1 MNLNSELFLN
11 RNFIIKKKPKIQLDY
26 LKPLQKLPYPNTN
39 TLRNNFIKKKK
50 DFFLDKLNRINNNKE
65 RIINNIITPIE
76 KSYFTESNQSQINR
90 DIYGYNNYIIN
101 KNSFN
106 TINFSGKKPA
116 NQKGANV
123 SNFNYAETPN
133 YLTAYESSS
142 NFNENNINNMQHFQT
157 DSNIN
162 NNNYNSNDIQFMNMK
177 LNFKILQQ
185 KLSHLKDIANSNN
198 KDSFKTPYKL
208 TNFSNNISGYNNEYL
223 EKKYP
228 IKVYRS
234 EGVNNFNKFKKLI
247 KAQKVKQNTNK
258 KDNETKGVIRNLKF
272 KSNNIL
278 RDNINDFPSNIKN
291 ENDLIKMKIKNKRGK
306 NYLKERFYT
315 NDNSFKKHKKKEE
328 SDLSQLADN
337 ILALNKSDQNFENNY
352 YTKDKSFEI
361 PIVESKGKNVIIKNK
376 NKKNNFKFISNELE
390 EISLNK
396 EYNQTLNNNDQNIKL
411 IAEHIFSY
419 NSTENKKNSIEDTPH
434 KDKSIIKNKNEGNIN
449 IVQTN
454 NFILNNLTE
463 LKKDKKEEKEM
474 TRNNNTDIKL
484 RKESKDKK
492 NNTEKD
498 FEDDNENNEDDD
510 GDNKI
515 IKSLIATAS
524 HNFKSENESNNDKNN
539 NLITD
544 FDKNLKKETQKNIT
558 FDDNLVYIN
567 YYQDFKV
574 TNLHITDS
582 DDKTINFKPK
592 NISKYLKKLTTNAY
606 KIKPI
611 IINSNKLNYNNIINK
626 IQIHNTN
633 TKMNK
638 IKTKQ
643 TIKKNIDLIKEIQKR
658 NNSKDKSQSK
668 DKIRKKF
675 I

>member
-1 MNLNSELFLN
+1 
-11 RNFIIKKKPKIQLDY
+11 
-26 LKPLQKLPYPNTN
+26 
-39 TLRNNFIKKKK
+39 
-50 DFFLDKLNRINNNKE
+50 
-65 RIINNIITPIE
+65 
-76 KSYFTESNQSQINR
+76 
-90 DIYGYNNYIIN
+90 
-101 KNSFN
+101 
-106 TINFSGKKPA
+106 
-116 NQKGANV
+116 
-123 SNFNYAETPN
+123 
-133 YLTAYESSS
+133 
-142 NFNENNINNMQHFQT
+142 
-157 DSNIN
+157 
-162 NNNYNSNDIQFMNMK
+162 MNMK

-208 TNFSNNISGYNNEYL
+208 TNFPNNISGYNNEYL

-247 KAQKVKQNTNK
+247 KAQKVKHNTNK
-258 KDNETKGVIRNLKF
+258 KDNETKGVMRNLKF
-272 KSNNIL
+272 NSNNIL
-278 RDNINDFPSNIKN
+278 RDNNNDFPSNIKN

-396 EYNQTLNNNDQNIKL
+396 EYNQTLNINDQNIKL

-463 LKKDKKEEKEM
+463 LKNDKKEEKEM
-474 TRNNNTDIKL
+474 TRNKNTDIKL

-524 HNFKSENESNNDKNN
+524 HNFKSEKESNNDKNN

-638 IKTKQ
+638 IKTKL

-668 DKIRKKF
+668 DKIRKK
-675 I
+675 II

>member
-1 MNLNSELFLN
+1 M
-11 RNFIIKKKPKIQLDY
+11 
-26 LKPLQKLPYPNTN
+26 
-39 TLRNNFIKKKK
+39 
-50 DFFLDKLNRINNNKE
+50 
-65 RIINNIITPIE
+65 
-76 KSYFTESNQSQINR
+76 
-90 DIYGYNNYIIN
+90 
-101 KNSFN
+101 
-106 TINFSGKKPA
+106 
-116 NQKGANV
+116 
-123 SNFNYAETPN
+123 
-133 YLTAYESSS
+133 
-142 NFNENNINNMQHFQT
+142 
-157 DSNIN
+157 
-162 NNNYNSNDIQFMNMK
+162 
-177 LNFKILQQ
+177 
-185 KLSHLKDIANSNN
+185 
-198 KDSFKTPYKL
+198 
-208 TNFSNNISGYNNEYL
+208 
-223 EKKYP
+223 
-228 IKVYRS
+228 
-234 EGVNNFNKFKKLI
+234 
-247 KAQKVKQNTNK
+247 
-258 KDNETKGVIRNLKF
+258 
-272 KSNNIL
+272 
-278 RDNINDFPSNIKN
+278 
-291 ENDLIKMKIKNKRGK
+291 
-306 NYLKERFYT
+306 
-315 NDNSFKKHKKKEE
+315 
-328 SDLSQLADN
+328 
-337 ILALNKSDQNFENNY
+337 
-352 YTKDKSFEI
+352 
-361 PIVESKGKNVIIKNK
+361 
-376 NKKNNFKFISNELE
+376 
-390 EISLNK
+390 
-396 EYNQTLNNNDQNIKL
+396 KL

-463 LKKDKKEEKEM
+463 LKNDKKEEKEM

-524 HNFKSENESNNDKNN
+524 HNFKNEKENNNDKNS

-668 DKIRKKF
+668 DKIRKK
-675 I
+675 II